1 MTESSS
7 SKPPRGVGLYVVG
20 AVLVVVTALDAWRLV
35 KNQKMAVAREA
46 DVRNQ
51 AADAGPRVDVI
62 RVSEAGA
69 VRTVSLIG
77 EAHPYLE
84 ATLYAKVSGYLR
96 DISVDKGDRVTAGQI
111 LGHIESPETDHQYQA
126 AVAGAKNKRIN
137 ADRAKALVARDMISH
152 QDADQAEADAE
163 VAEANVAELATL
175 KSYEIL
181 KAPFDGTVTAR
192 YADPG
197 ALLQSAANS
206 QTSALALVT
215 VSETDRLRVYVYP
228 PQADAAFIRV
238 GDPVVV
244 STPERPELR
253 VAAGITRLSGELDP
267 RTRTMLTEID
277 FENPRSEIL
286 PGSFVQVSIR
296 VRSATAGGIQ
306 IPSRA
311 LVMRGSKPFVAVL
324 TPDNRVSFRPV
335 VLAED
340 DGINARIA
348 SGLKLGERLA
358 VNLSSSVNDG
368 GKVQP
373 VEAPAP

>member
-1 MTESSS
+1 
-7 SKPPRGVGLYVVG
+7 
-20 AVLVVVTALDAWRLV
+20 
-35 KNQKMAVAREA
+35 MAVTGEA
-46 DVRNQ
+46 AARNQ
-51 AADAGPRVDVI
+51 QADAGPRVEVI

-69 VRTVSLIG
+69 VHTVSLIG
-77 EAHPYLE
+77 EAHPYQE
-84 ATLYAKVSGYLR
+84 AILYAKVSGYLR
-96 DISVDKGDRVTAGQI
+96 DIGVDKGDQVTAGEV

-126 AVAGAKNKRIN
+126 AVADAKNKRIN

-175 KSYEIL
+175 RSYEIL

-206 QTSALALVT
+206 QTSALPLVT
-215 VSETDRLRVYVYP
+215 VSETGRLRVYVYP
-228 PQADAAFIRV
+228 AQADAAFIRV

-244 STPERPELR
+244 TTPERPELKVTAR
-253 VAAGITRLSGELDP
+253 ITRLSGELDP
-267 RTRTMLTEID
+267 KTRTMLTEID
-277 FENPRSEIL
+277 FENPRGEIL
-286 PGSFVQVSIR
+286 PGSFVEVSIK
-296 VRSATAGGIQ
+296 VRSGTAGAIE

-324 TPDNRVSFRPV
+324 TSDNRVSFRPV

-340 DGINARIA
+340 DGINAWVI
-348 SGLKLGERLA
+348 SGLKRGERLA
-358 VNLSSSVNDG
+358 VNLSSGVSDG